1 MKTHELKIQ
10 GDFADAVYSG
20 EKTFEIRE
28 NDRGFQK
35 GDHIKFKTTN
45 DCRHNWINAHAIE
58 DCEYEITYILNGWG
72 LKENYVV
79 LAIKP
84 VKGTKY

>member
-1 MKTHELKIQ
+1 MKTHNLKIRK
-10 GDFADAVYSG
+10 DFAGAVYSG
-20 EKTFEIRE
+20 EKTFELRE

-35 GDHIKFKTTN
+35 GDLIRFNVIDKLMGTPRVHPLN
-45 DCRHNWINAHAIE
+45 HM
-58 DCEYEITYILNGWG
+58 EYEITYILNGWG

>member
-1 MKTHELKIQ
+1 MKTKKHNLKLLKV
-10 GDFADAVYSG
+10 FADDVLNG
-20 EKTFEIRE
+20 NKTFEVRY

-35 GDHIKFKTTN
+35 GDLIEFSVIEKGVVN
-45 DCRHNWINAHAIE
+45 DYNVDHALNGKRF
-58 DCEYEITYILNGWG
+58 EITYVLNGWG

-84 VKGTKY
+84 CD